1 MTPRLR
7 TGNMLPKEGKA
18 TAPALLSS
26 PFARSGLVA
35 SLFAGAM
42 KSSPIRTDRSL
53 FRSVPETTLL
63 TDEDSEFESEAC
75 VELLLERAGSTVLER
90 LGLTV
95 GGNCVTGSLDTD
107 WVT

>member
-7 TGNMLPKEGKA
+7 TGNMLPKDGKA
-18 TAPALLSS
+18 TTPARLSS
-26 PFARSGLVA
+26 PFARSGLAA
-35 SLFAGAM
+35 SLFAGAT
-42 KSSPIRTDRSL
+42 KSSPIRTERSL

-63 TDEDSEFESEAC
+63 TDEDCEFESEAC
-75 VELLLERAGSTVLER
+75 GGLLIARAVSKVLYG

-107 WVT
+107 